1 MGSGVVKRMESAW
14 RSLKS
19 VKHDINNGFY
29 EWATIKSYKASEAAL
44 CAVLDVD
51 LDAYHVHKLSD
62 LYRMAAARCGGEDD
76 VMHCVSY
83 VESVYS
89 TCFTSERDA
98 ESKCDL
104 VTTISSFRCSRMIL
118 SWAQRCLSQGEHPD

>member
-1 MGSGVVKRMESAW
+1 MDSSAVKRMESAW

-19 VKHDINNGFY
+19 VKYDINNGYY

-44 CAVLDVD
+44 CAVLNVE
-51 LDAYHVHKLSD
+51 LDAYHVHRLSD
-62 LYRMAAARCGGEDD
+62 LYRMASARCGGEDD
-76 VMHCVSY
+76 VMQCVSY

-89 TCFTSERDA
+89 TCFANNKDT

-104 VTTISSFRCSRMIL
+104 VTTISSFRCSRTIL
-118 SWAQRCLSQGEHPD
+118 SWAQKCLSHGEHPD